1 MFKIGD
7 YNKLKIDRNT
17 SVGFYLTD
25 GEGNDVLL
33 PNKYIKDEYNIG
45 DDITVFL
52 YKDYDQRWIAT
63 TLTPG
68 SKSTNLPV

>member
-33 PNKYIKDEYNIG
+33 PNKYIKDKCKKG
-45 DDITVFL
+45 LDML
-52 YKDYDQRWIAT
+52 YIYMKTIKQI
-63 TLTPG
+63 
-68 SKSTNLPV
+68 V